1 MASGIDPSSIQA
13 LLFDT
18 FGTTVDWRGSMIAY
32 LEAFGRETGRAADW
46 TGLADAWR
54 ARYKPAIQEVRDGK
68 RLWANFD
75 VLHRETLDELI
86 PQFGLT
92 NLSDDERNYLV
103 RGWASLDPWPEAI
116 TGLAHLKRAY
126 IIGSLSNGNVRQ
138 LTDMAKRAGIPW
150 DVIFGA
156 DTFHHYKPDAE
167 IYRGAVELLD
177 CPAEAVV
184 MVAAHNNDLEAAKGC
199 GLRTAFVQRPTE
211 DAAPKGDWDI
221 LATDFED
228 LARQLAA

>member
-54 ARYKPAIQEVRDGK
+54 AKYKPAIQEVRDGK
-68 RLWANFD
+68 RLWTNFD

-86 PQFGLT
+86 PQFGLA
-92 NLSDDERNYLV
+92 NLSDEDRQYLV
-103 RGWASLDPWPEAI
+103 RGWAALDPWPDTVA
-116 TGLAHLKRAY
+116 GLTHLKRAFL
-126 IIGSLSNGNVRQ
+126 IGSLSNGNVRQ
-138 LTDMAKRAGIPW
+138 LTDMAKRAGLPW
-150 DVIFGA
+150 DGIFGA
-156 DTFHHYKPDAE
+156 DMFRHYKPDPE
-167 IYRGAVELLD
+167 IYQGAVALLD

-184 MVAAHNNDLEAAKGC
+184 MVAAHNKDLEAARAC
-199 GLRTAFVQRPTE
+199 GMRTAFVQRPTE
-211 DAAPKGDWDI
+211 EPGPNADWDL